1 MLASNFLLVN
11 YTATGAVSLSRW
23 SGIHITTVTGPWVS
37 HGPTHLQWYS
47 TLSPPLYS
55 SQYNTVQH
63 STATLLSPY
72 SGGRHSTTGGQE
84 TIHNPGGPMMG
95 TLQVG
100 GHIRCQKWAQSTD
113 YFLDVIHY
121 LYGWWMMWIL
131 RTDTRLTTM
140 NHEDRRREDV
150 RKWKLGVT
158 TWHQNGPGPGSTF
171 SCTQHSPC
179 HLNWTDTMSYSILF
193 SYSVLGIITTLSG
206 GWTNFSKDFNF
217 LIKNIKIKQ

>member
-1 MLASNFLLVN
+1 MVRHSHHYCHWALCLTWPHTSAVILHTLA
-11 YTATGAVSLSRW
+11 
-23 SGIHITTVTGPWVS
+23 TTVQ
-37 HGPTHLQWYS
+37 L
-47 TLSPPLYS
+47 
-55 SQYNTVQH
+55 TVQH
-63 STATLLSPY
+63 STATLLSLY

-100 GHIRCQKWAQSTD
+100 GHIRCQYWTQSTH

-171 SCTQHSPC
+171 SCTRHSPC

-193 SYSVLGIITTLSG
+193 SYSVHDIITTLG
-206 GWTNFSKDFNF
+206 LAAEQT
-217 LIKNIKIKQ
+217 LH